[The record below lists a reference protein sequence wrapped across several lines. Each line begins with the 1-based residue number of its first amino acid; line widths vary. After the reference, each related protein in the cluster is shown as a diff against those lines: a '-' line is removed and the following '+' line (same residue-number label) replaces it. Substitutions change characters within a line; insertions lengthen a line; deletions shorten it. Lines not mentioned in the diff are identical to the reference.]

1 LADKFNGQSS
11 QKSQLG
17 KPWEAR
23 NIYRNNLLIF
33 DRGGRGTVIAGQIEE
48 SRGTFRQLAQ
58 VSLLQAEPF
67 KPAVIAKASPRS
79 ESDSRATRKSMARVG
94 SAVVGRLVSDMR
106 NRPHGLR
113 VDDFARVRNADED
126 DSWGTRRNAL
136 GVVRVFNSDRKD
148 TLGKRKLKRDG

>member
-1 LADKFNGQSS
+1 
-11 QKSQLG
+11 
-17 KPWEAR
+17 
-23 NIYRNNLLIF
+23 
-33 DRGGRGTVIAGQIEE
+33 
-48 SRGTFRQLAQ
+48 
-58 VSLLQAEPF
+58 
-67 KPAVIAKASPRS
+67 
-79 ESDSRATRKSMARVG
+79 
-94 SAVVGRLVSDMR
+94 MR